1 MPEPGHPLR
10 SLVGY
15 PRRFA
20 SPTRYV
26 GKDVMLED
34 GDFVREEEED
44 WAMIEGAAAIG
55 QYIGFSLAAYF
66 ADLSDPE
73 RFSERVRLQGAP
85 RPGAYSG
92 RIEELAT
99 HTLWEMENNAKTR
112 TTDPRG
118 MSVKERI
125 DAAVDEVS
133 AYLESVLD
141 VRYNGHDIEIDYH
154 PFGYDTH
161 VLRIDGLVPVPGLDV
176 VGWKRPL
183 PIRRHS
189 LHEVEDLTHRLIAHA
204 KEDPGLLQDVDWR
217 TFERIIAELLAA
229 AGWRVLELTRGSK
242 DDGVD
247 IYAALPTPNG
257 SSLAVIDCKRYG
269 PKIGVEKVRAI
280 AGLKFQHQADFGV
293 LVTTSYFTSGAR
305 ALERNQLRDHVRLY
319 DFDRVKQWLAMHEW
333 QCGESGLY
341 LPKSRFSADSDVSA
355 DG

>member
-1 MPEPGHPLR
+1 MREPGQPLR

-34 GDFVREEEED
+34 GDFVREEEGD

-92 RIEELAT
+92 RIEELGPHA
-99 HTLWEMENNAKTR
+99 LWEMENNAKTR

-141 VRYNGHDIEIDYH
+141 VRHNGHDIEIDYH

-161 VLRIDGLVPVPGLDV
+161 ILRIDGLVPVPGLEV

-183 PIRRHS
+183 PIRRQS
-189 LHEVEDLTHRLIAHA
+189 LIEVEDLTHRLVAHA
-204 KEDPGLLQDVDWR
+204 KEDPGLLKGVDWR
-217 TFERIIAELLAA
+217 TFERIVAELLEA

-242 DDGVD
+242 DKGVD
-247 IYAALPTPNG
+247 IYAVFPASNA
-257 SSLAVIDCKRYG
+257 LAVIDCKQYG

-280 AGLKFQHQADFGV
+280 AGLKLQHKADVGM

-305 ALERNQLRDHVRLY
+305 NLERNELHDHVQLH

-333 QCGESGLY
+333 QCVSGLY
-341 LPKSRFSADSDVSA
+341 LPKSRFSKDADVSRM
-355 DG
+355 DRR